1 MKISSVRRLASALI
15 AAMIFSVA
23 GADIPAGYYDKA
35 SGLATE
41 RLKNA
46 LHAIIGPHQKVSSYS
61 ALPSYFEK
69 TDVRPGTNLWWDMY
83 SDIEVPTNITF
94 GKYMN
99 REHAFPKSWWGG
111 STSVG
116 AYTDLFHLYP
126 AEAKA
131 NQAKSNYPLGIV
143 TGTPNFDNDVVKV
156 GNGVESGG
164 AKLVFEPADEYKGD
178 FARTYFYVVTAYQNL
193 SWKYTYMAADGDYPS
208 LQPWAIEMLLKWHR
222 DDPVSEKELKRNE
235 VVYSIQTNR
244 NPFIDYPELAEYIW
258 GNRMG
263 QTFVPDDNPGPSGDP
278 ELTSPVAGATIEF
291 GRVAIDHKSQYSL
304 LFKGANLSGMLEL
317 TVIGADRNAFTLS
330 QTTVDAASANS
341 PSGASVIITYNPS
354 STGLHEASL
363 VVQDGGLAGSLSF
376 PIKGECVPV
385 PSLVAPEALPAV
397 MLADRRY
404 EASWNQPEGGDP
416 VDFWNIYVTSYYS
429 DDTFKETVYV
439 AEESPFEI
447 EADPEA
453 VSESYTVTAVALGCE
468 SARSNSINVDVT
480 GGIDAPSADSSPLSI
495 ETDGLTLTFIC
506 GTSHRNLRVIDP
518 MGRIVAVCPEIHS
531 GDTMTLPSAGIYI
544 IVADTCQSPIR
555 IIAR

>member
-1 MKISSVRRLASALI
+1 
-15 AAMIFSVA
+15 
-23 GADIPAGYYDKA
+23 
-35 SGLATE
+35 
-41 RLKNA
+41 
-46 LHAIIGPHQKVSSYS
+46 
-61 ALPSYFEK
+61 
-69 TDVRPGTNLWWDMY
+69 
-83 SDIEVPTNITF
+83 
-94 GKYMN
+94 
-99 REHAFPKSWWGG
+99 
-111 STSVG
+111 
-116 AYTDLFHLYP
+116 
-126 AEAKA
+126 
-131 NQAKSNYPLGIV
+131 
-143 TGTPNFDNDVVKV
+143 
-156 GNGVESGG
+156 
-164 AKLVFEPADEYKGD
+164 
-178 FARTYFYVVTAYQNL
+178 
-193 SWKYTYMAADGDYPS
+193 MAADGDYPS

>member
-1 MKISSVRRLASALI
+1 
-15 AAMIFSVA
+15 
-23 GADIPAGYYDKA
+23 
-35 SGLATE
+35 
-41 RLKNA
+41 
-46 LHAIIGPHQKVSSYS
+46 
-61 ALPSYFEK
+61 
-69 TDVRPGTNLWWDMY
+69 
-83 SDIEVPTNITF
+83 
-94 GKYMN
+94 
-99 REHAFPKSWWGG
+99 
-111 STSVG
+111 
-116 AYTDLFHLYP
+116 
-126 AEAKA
+126 
-131 NQAKSNYPLGIV
+131 
-143 TGTPNFDNDVVKV
+143 
-156 GNGVESGG
+156 
-164 AKLVFEPADEYKGD
+164 
-178 FARTYFYVVTAYQNL
+178 
-193 SWKYTYMAADGDYPS
+193 
-208 LQPWAIEMLLKWHR
+208 
-222 DDPVSEKELKRNE
+222 
-235 VVYSIQTNR
+235 
-244 NPFIDYPELAEYIW
+244 
-258 GNRMG
+258 MG

-291 GRVAIDHKSQYSL
+291 GRVAIDHKSRYSL

-317 TVIGADRNAFTLS
+317 TVIGSRPQCLHPQPDHSRCRIGQL
-330 QTTVDAASANS
+330 

-480 GGIDAPSADSSPLSI
+480 GGIDAPSADSSPSPSRP
-495 ETDGLTLTFIC
+495 TD
-506 GTSHRNLRVIDP
+506 SP
-518 MGRIVAVCPEIHS
+518 
-531 GDTMTLPSAGIYI
+531 LPSSAAHPTAI
-544 IVADTCQSPIR
+544 CE
-555 IIAR
+555 